1 MKKQAK
7 VKKQTKAQAKKQ
19 IERLRKATGQG
30 YSGPLIEVSQKE
42 GANGVMTGANTLLL
56 VDGKPLKGA
65 QSFAFEVSAK
75 GVAKA
80 TITLVGRFK
89 INGKIL
95 TKTVKLYK

>member
-1 MKKQAK
+1 M
-7 VKKQTKAQAKKQ
+7 KKQTKAQHQKQ
-19 IERLRKATGQG
+19 IEKLKKATGQG
-30 YSGPLIEVSQKE
+30 YTGPTIEVSQRE
-42 GANGVMTGANTLLL
+42 GSTGVMTGANTVLL

-89 INGKIL
+89 ISAKKVL
-95 TKTVKLYK
+95 TKKVKLYK

>member
-1 MKKQAK
+1 M
-7 VKKQTKAQAKKQ
+7 KKQTKAQHKKSVEKLKEKMTAKQ
-19 IERLRKATGQG
+19 SL
-30 YSGPLIEVSQKE
+30 PLIEVRQREDSESK
-42 GANGVMTGANTLLL
+42 VMTGANTVLL

-89 INGKIL
+89 ITGKVL
-95 TKTVKLYK
+95 TKKVKLYK